1 MRIDIL
7 LYYLIIGLRQA
18 PIINQSDDFVAINLT
33 VERIQAFTEKHL
45 AKNTTH
51 IDNLQQ
57 SCGIQLA
64 DEHNKDPSL
73 LTFLYLS
80 SKDPRLDNARFKY
93 EIEGRYQ
100 KSLKMTYSPT
110 PTPFYDAVGRET
122 VKGGD
127 HRTYHYGP
135 FTKIYPPA
143 MTSQTISQD
152 QVFVDAVENRLRKG
166 EAVTVIGYGAS
177 GSGKTTTLV
186 YAKHSREPGLLAHV
200 ANRLIQT
207 TNKGEGFTS
216 CQVIIYELDAD
227 GSPKSSPNGQCRAMS
242 KDSPQTLT
250 RTVLNKEGK
259 AQTYTIPVSDCENAQ
274 PFSYIIEN
282 GAWVKPN
289 GAKNVKR
296 ILMEEEIVEY
306 IDTKRNT
313 APTPNNPQSSRSHV
327 ICVLTFSRSD
337 AKGASA
343 SEAQGDAVF
352 IVCDFAGVENTFMC
366 EDPRVRETIGV
377 KALIDPMVDKVLQ
390 QVKADIRSIQGITD
404 QDLVLTEKGS
414 SYLFGAQ
421 SILDTF
427 TMIRNGCNDMY
438 RKMDREF
445 GKAISVLTDYTKISI
460 DSHRHTQQHNLASY
474 SAYAPV
480 YQRMLDL
487 YHVHVDSSFQIIYPS
502 VHQLVKLLVWYT
514 HASTKFQTL
523 FQSLVTREYHP
534 DTAIIMSKTQ
544 IEDYS
549 KQALCD
555 QRVKEG
561 VFINRSLAQLRS
573 FIATSVSATSRT
585 PPFLDECVPLQCDP
599 HHLHCFGESARK
611 EDGGPLTR
619 LIEKSVDGKTNTF
632 CIFTVVNLS
641 RDANNPP
648 PTPYVDI
655 GPLLTAREKMY
666 PLIPGKMDPLKDME
680 VLNTVKKQM
689 VLVGLQGTPLF
700 QEFEYLQ
707 SLIQRGGD
715 DVPHDLETLLQKLIN
730 HNAITTIG
738 TMEFT
743 DAMAKYG
750 ATQITCATS
759 FVQGQVGKIEQ
770 KIQKSSPA
778 QAPMSS
784 RQRQPLTSTL
794 NLSGGGRMPTR
805 VRRKA
810 NRRTRKKRT
819 A

>member
-1 MRIDIL
+1 M
-7 LYYLIIGLRQA
+7 
-18 PIINQSDDFVAINLT
+18 AINLT
-33 VERIQAFTEKHL
+33 VERIHAFTKEHL
-45 AKNTTH
+45 AQNTTR

-57 SCGIQLA
+57 SCGVKLA
-64 DEHNKDPSL
+64 DEHNKDSSL

-186 YAKHSREPGLLAHV
+186 YAKHSNKPGILAHV

-227 GSPKSSPNGQCRAMS
+227 GSPTGQCRAMS
-242 KDSPQTLT
+242 KDPSQTLT
-250 RTVLNKEGK
+250 RTVLDKEGK

-377 KALIDPMVDKVLQ
+377 KALIDPMVQGVLEKAMTEVRIVAQ
-390 QVKADIRSIQGITD
+390 QINN
-404 QDLVLTEKGS
+404 LVLVESGS
-414 SYLFGAQ
+414 SYLFDSNVNIMSVFQ
-421 SILDTF
+421 SIERDCAKMYEILKDLY
-427 TMIRNGCNDMY
+427 RNAKVHSIQLPSTITGLTQYDRIDLSTYGHSALSTEMY
-438 RKMDREF
+438 RFKPF
-445 GKAISVLTDYTKISI
+445 IPS
-460 DSHRHTQQHNLASY
+460 
-474 SAYAPV
+474 
-480 YQRMLDL
+480 YQRILNF
-487 YHVHVDSSFQIIYPS
+487 YRDSPGVIRGDVKSSGYDVSIY
-502 VHQLVKLLVWYT
+502 QLLRILVWYT

-544 IEDYS
+544 IEAYS

-561 VFINRSLAQLRS
+561 IFINRSLAQLRS

-585 PPFLDECVPLQCDP
+585 PPFLDECVPLQCNP
-599 HHLHCFGESARK
+599 HHLHCFGQSARK

-750 ATQITCATS
+750 ATQITCAPS

-794 NLSGGGRMPTR
+794 NLSEGGRMPTR
-805 VRRKA
+805 VRRKV
-810 NRRTRKKRT
+810 NRRTRKKRS